1 MTQKEIRDEIL
12 RIMGDSGYYVE
23 GAIIKI
29 RNFVSRKSNDIKSIK
44 ENHKK
49 NENKRGNFSTII
61 IFVLLIS
68 ILGLKKFTFY

>member
-1 MTQKEIRDEIL
+1 MNNIFISLKKDIEIRDEIL

-49 NENKRGNFSTII
+49 NENKPGNFSTII
-61 IFVLLIS
+61 ILF
-68 ILGLKKFTFY
+68 F